1 MHIVDKIKY
10 DIKSADKTKLDVFND
25 VLKLIQFSIDCLGI
39 FLFILLM
46 PLISFIGNIVQKE
59 HAQNIILHLDGNR
72 NMFDMFYQITFSR
85 ALLRLDFVFN
95 LEYFTTFVFILISDE
110 KKDHPSIYYIVGGLF
125 VFTNLTIAFAR
136 YVALGS
142 DIKTWYF
149 IYFTMR
155 FIVEVVKLAI
165 VI

>member
-1 MHIVDKIKY
+1 M
-10 DIKSADKTKLDVFND
+10 
-25 VLKLIQFSIDCLGI
+25 
-39 FLFILLM
+39 
-46 PLISFIGNIVQKE
+46 
-59 HAQNIILHLDGNR
+59 
-72 NMFDMFYQITFSR
+72 
-85 ALLRLDFVFN
+85 LRLDFVFN

-142 DIKTWYF
+142 DIKIWYF